1 MKDFSRMD
9 KTRLACR
16 FLGLLLAGSGF
27 LAIPVHAGVGV
38 NPTSLSFGSVTV
50 NTTSQAATVVLTNG
64 GGPVSIQ
71 QISSSLPE
79 FVVISPAMP
88 INLGPH
94 GSASIQ
100 VVFRPDAALTF
111 SGTIVLQ
118 TNRKNSATISISGTG
133 TTAAPT
139 SSPSYLLSPGAS
151 SLNLG
156 KMLVG
161 TSTSQTLALT
171 NTGTGGVNISSINIS
186 QATTGSGFSVSGFT
200 GALTLAAGQSL
211 PLTVTFAP
219 TTSGIA
225 SGSLNVVSSATNSP
239 AVIALTGSG
248 VQPLI
253 SVVPSS
259 MSFGKVTVG
268 VTNTQTFTVSN
279 PGTASLSIGQPSVA
293 GTGFSLSGGVATPVS
308 VPPGG
313 SAAVTVG
320 FTPTSASSFSGN
332 LTLTANAPNSPVVV
346 PLAGTG
352 VSAVLQITPSPS
364 SVSFGSITTQTSA
377 TQNVTLTNT
386 GNSSVSV
393 SQIAASGAGFS
404 ASGFALPVTL
414 TAGQSTSFNVAF
426 APKTAGSL
434 SGGVTVTS
442 NAANSP
448 LVIPLTGAGAAP
460 VSHSVSLNWTPS
472 SSSFGG
478 FNVYRGTVS
487 GGPYT
492 RLNAGMTS
500 ATSYAD
506 TSVASGQT
514 YYYVTTEVGSTG
526 VESSYSNE
534 ASAIIP

>member
-1 MKDFSRMD
+1 MD

-27 LAIPVHAGVGV
+27 LAIPVQAGVGV

-71 QISSSLPE
+71 QVSSSLPE

-139 SSPSYLLSPGAS
+139 PSTSYLLSPSTS

-156 KMLVG
+156 KTLVG
-161 TSTSQTLALT
+161 GSTSQTLAVT
-171 NTGTGGVNISSINIS
+171 NTGTGAVNISSINIS
-186 QATTGSGFSVSGFT
+186 QATTSGFSLSGFT
-200 GALTLAAGQSL
+200 GALTLAVGQSL
-211 PLTVTFAP
+211 PLTVSFAP
-219 TTSGIA
+219 RTSGIA

-239 AVIALTGSG
+239 TVIALSGSG

-268 VTNTQTFTVSN
+268 VTNTQTFTIGN
-279 PGTASLSIGQPSVA
+279 AGTASLSLSQASVA
-293 GTGFSLSGGVATPVS
+293 GTGFSLPGGVATPVS

-313 SAAVTVG
+313 STAVTVG
-320 FTPTSASSFSGN
+320 FTPTSASSYSGN

-346 PLAGTG
+346 PLAGSG

-460 VSHSVSLNWTPS
+460 VSHSVALHWTPS

-478 FNVYRGTVS
+478 FNVYRGTSS

-492 RLNAGMTS
+492 RVNAAMTS

>member
-1 MKDFSRMD
+1 MD

-27 LAIPVHAGVGV
+27 LAIPAQAGIGV
-38 NPTSLSFGSVTV
+38 TPTSLSFGSVTV
-50 NTTSQAATVVLTNG
+50 NTTSQAVTLVVTNG

-79 FVVISPAMP
+79 FVIISSAMP

-100 VVFRPDAALTF
+100 VVFRPDAARTF

-118 TNRKNSATISISGTG
+118 TSRKNSATISISGTG
-133 TTAAPT
+133 TTVAPT
-139 SSPSYLLSPGAS
+139 PSPSYLLSANAS

-161 TSTSQTLALT
+161 TSTSQTLAVT
-171 NTGTGGVNISSINIS
+171 NTGTGSVNISSVNIS

-211 PLTVTFAP
+211 PLTVSFAP
-219 TTSGIA
+219 TTPGIA

-239 AVIALTGSG
+239 AVISLSGSG
-248 VQPLI
+248 VQPMI
-253 SVVPSS
+253 SVVPASV
-259 MSFGKVTVG
+259 SFGKVTVG
-268 VTNTQTFTVSN
+268 VTNTQTFTISN
-279 PGTASLSIGQPSVA
+279 PGTASLSIGQASLA
-293 GTGFSLSGGVATPVS
+293 GTGFSLSGGMATPVS

-313 SAAVTVG
+313 STAVTVG
-320 FTPTSASSFSGN
+320 FTPPSATSYSGN
-332 LTLTANAPNSPVVV
+332 LTLTDNAPNSPVVV
-346 PLAGTG
+346 ALAGSG
-352 VSAVLQITPSPS
+352 VSPVLQITPSPS

-377 TQNVTLTNT
+377 TQNLTLTNT

-426 APKTAGSL
+426 APTTTGSL

-448 LVIPLTGAGAAP
+448 LVISLTGAGAAP
-460 VSHSVSLNWTPS
+460 VSHSVALSWTPS
-472 SSSFGG
+472 SSSFEG
-478 FNVYRGTVS
+478 FNVYRGTIS

-492 RLNAGMTS
+492 KVNAALTS
-500 ATSYAD
+500 TTSYAD
-506 TSVASGQT
+506 SSVASGQT

-526 VESSYSNE
+526 MESSYSNE
-534 ASAIIP
+534 ASAVIP

>member
-1 MKDFSRMD
+1 MD

-16 FLGLLLAGSGF
+16 FLGLLLAASGF
-27 LAIPVHAGVGV
+27 LAIPVQAGVAV

-64 GGPVSIQ
+64 GGSVSIQ

-88 INLGPH
+88 INLGTH
-94 GSASIQ
+94 GSVSIQ
-100 VVFRPDAALTF
+100 VVFRPDAAGTF

-118 TNRKNSATISISGTG
+118 TSRKNSATISISGTG

-139 SSPSYLLSPGAS
+139 PSPSYLLSPSTS
-151 SLNLG
+151 SLNL
-156 KMLVG
+156 KTLVG
-161 TSTSQTLALT
+161 GSTSQTLAVT
-171 NTGTGGVNISSINIS
+171 NTGTGAVNISSINIS
-186 QATTGSGFSVSGFT
+186 QATTSSGFSLSGFT
-200 GALTLAAGQSL
+200 GALTLAVNQSL

-219 TTSGIA
+219 RTSGIA

-239 AVIALTGSG
+239 TVIALSGSG
-248 VQPLI
+248 LQPLI

-259 MSFGKVTVG
+259 MGFGKVTVG
-268 VTNTQTFTVSN
+268 VTNTQTFTIGN
-279 PGTASLSIGQPSVA
+279 TGTASLSLSQASVA
-293 GTGFSLSGGVATPVS
+293 GTGFSLPGGVATPVS

-313 SAAVTVG
+313 STSVTVG
-320 FTPTSASSFSGN
+320 FTPTSASSYSGN

-352 VSAVLQITPSPS
+352 VSTVLQLTPSPT
-364 SVSFGSITTQTSA
+364 SVSFGSVTTQTSA

-393 SQIAASGAGFS
+393 SQIAASGAGFK

-414 TAGQSTSFNVAF
+414 AALQSTSFNIAF
-426 APKTAGSL
+426 APTTTGSL

-460 VSHSVSLNWTPS
+460 VSHSVSLHWTPS

-478 FNVYRGTVS
+478 FNVYRGTSS

-492 RLNAGMTS
+492 RVNAAMTS

>member
-1 MKDFSRMD
+1 MD

-16 FLGLLLAGSGF
+16 FLGLLVAGSGF
-27 LAIPVHAGVGV
+27 LAIPVQAGVGV
-38 NPTSLSFGSVTV
+38 NPSSLSFGSVTV
-50 NTTSQAATVVLTNG
+50 NTTSQAATVVVTNG
-64 GGPVSIQ
+64 GGSVSIQ

-100 VVFRPDAALTF
+100 VVFRPDAARTF
-111 SGTIVLQ
+111 SGTILLQ
-118 TNRKNSATISISGTG
+118 TSRMNSATISISGTG

-139 SSPSYLLSPGAS
+139 PSPSYLLSPSKS
-151 SLNLG
+151 SLNLST
-156 KMLVG
+156 LVG
-161 TSTSQTLALT
+161 GSTSQTVAVT
-171 NTGTGGVNISSINIS
+171 NTGTGAVNISSINIS
-186 QATTGSGFSVSGFT
+186 QATTSSGFSFSGFT
-200 GALTLAAGQSL
+200 GALTLAVNQSL

-219 TTSGIA
+219 RTSGIA

-239 AVIALTGSG
+239 TVIALSGSG

-259 MSFGKVTVG
+259 TNFGKVTVG
-268 VTNTQTFTVSN
+268 VTNTQTFTIGN
-279 PGTASLSIGQPSVA
+279 TGTASLSLSQASVA
-293 GTGFSLSGGVATPVS
+293 GTGFSLPPGGVATPVS

-313 SAAVTVG
+313 STAVTVG
-320 FTPTSASSFSGN
+320 FTPTSATSYSGN

-346 PLAGTG
+346 PL
-352 VSAVLQITPSPS
+352 
-364 SVSFGSITTQTSA
+364 
-377 TQNVTLTNT
+377 
-386 GNSSVSV
+386 
-393 SQIAASGAGFS
+393 
-404 ASGFALPVTL
+404 
-414 TAGQSTSFNVAF
+414 
-426 APKTAGSL
+426 
-434 SGGVTVTS
+434 
-442 NAANSP
+442 
-448 LVIPLTGAGAAP
+448 TGAGAAP
-460 VSHSVSLNWTPS
+460 VSHSVTLSWTPS

-478 FNVYRGTVS
+478 FNVYRGTIS

-492 RLNAGMTS
+492 RVNATMTS
-500 ATSYAD
+500 TTSYAD

>member
-1 MKDFSRMD
+1 MD

-27 LAIPVHAGVGV
+27 LAIPVQAGVGV
-38 NPTSLSFGSVTV
+38 NPTSLSFGSVIV

-100 VVFRPDAALTF
+100 VVFRPDAARTF

-118 TNRKNSATISISGTG
+118 TSRKNSATISISGTG

-139 SSPSYLLSPGAS
+139 PSPSYLLSPSTS

-156 KMLVG
+156 KTLVG
-161 TSTSQTLALT
+161 GSTSQTLAVT
-171 NTGTGGVNISSINIS
+171 NTGTGAVNISSINIS
-186 QATTGSGFSVSGFT
+186 QATTSTGFSVSGFT
-200 GALTLAAGQSL
+200 GALTLAVGQSL
-211 PLTVTFAP
+211 PLTVSFAP
-219 TTSGIA
+219 RTSGIA

-239 AVIALTGSG
+239 TVIALSGSG

-279 PGTASLSIGQPSVA
+279 TGTASLSVSQASVA

-308 VPPGG
+308 VPPGA
-313 SAAVTVG
+313 STAVTVG
-320 FTPTSASSFSGN
+320 FTPTSAASSYSGN

-346 PLAGTG
+346 PLAGSG

-377 TQNVTLTNT
+377 TQKVTLTNT

-414 TAGQSTSFNVAF
+414 AAAQSTSFNVAF
-426 APKTAGSL
+426 APTTTGSL
-434 SGGVTVTS
+434 TGGVTVTS

-460 VSHSVSLNWTPS
+460 VSHSVTLSWTPS

-478 FNVYRGTVS
+478 FNVYRGTSS

-492 RLNAGMTS
+492 RVNAAMTS
-500 ATSYAD
+500 TTSYAD

-526 VESSYSNE
+526 MESSYSNE